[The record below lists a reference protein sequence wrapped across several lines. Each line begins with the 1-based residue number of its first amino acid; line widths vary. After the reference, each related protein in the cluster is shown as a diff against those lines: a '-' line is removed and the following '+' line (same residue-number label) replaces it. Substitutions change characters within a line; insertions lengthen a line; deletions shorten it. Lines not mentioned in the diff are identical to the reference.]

1 MLAAMDWMDVRT
13 LGEGLDGSKPRSSGE
28 ARSLEWMQG
37 LNGPQREACEHVAGP
52 LLILAGPGSGKTRVI
67 TTRIAH
73 LIDACGVQP
82 EEILALT
89 FTNKAAKEMRER
101 VAGLLGDLSGMW
113 VSTFHAMCARILRRD
128 IQALGD
134 YTRDFTIY
142 DTSDKR
148 ALVKAIIKELE
159 YDPKRFR
166 PAAVASWIS
175 NEKNKLGQD
184 AERYDVLEGGMEEEV
199 LARVIERYQK
209 RMAEL
214 NAVDFDDLLLLTLE
228 LFEGHP
234 GIRDSYAYR
243 FRHVM
248 VDEYQDTNRVQYR
261 LVQHLASQH
270 GNLAV
275 CGDPDQSIYGWRG
288 ADVQNILDF
297 EQDFPQAVVVRLE
310 QNYRSTGA
318 ILEGASGL
326 INHNSQRKPKELW
339 SELDRGELIQVRQCG
354 DEEDEARELAL
365 RAKNLHRQGVRWSD
379 IAVFYRVNFM
389 QRAIE
394 SALHLGG
401 VPYQVV
407 GGLEFYARRE
417 IKDLIAWLHL
427 LVNPRDD
434 GAFVR
439 IVNSPTRGVGAK
451 SLETLAGWAR
461 ERGMSLLGALSD
473 PEVLSVVRGRAKKGL
488 AEFAGL
494 MESLQEFRDGDAG
507 AALDAVLERIDAD
520 RWFAE
525 MDVDGNVAD
534 REANVEELRT
544 HAHEYDRMH
553 PKGKLRG
560 FLQETA
566 LVSDLDQLDPNAD
579 QVQLMTLHSSKGL
592 EFPYVFI
599 LGLEEDLLPHGRAIE
614 ENPVSGE
621 EEERRLLYV
630 GMTRAQKG
638 LFLSHAQQ
646 RRFFGDDRWQRPSRF
661 LAEIPAGATDGEEA
675 WESEGEQTVLG
686 EYDAGEEAVALQVGQ
701 IVRHGHFG
709 VGKIA
714 QLVGSG
720 VNARA
725 TVEFHG
731 VGSKQLLLA
740 YAGLEPLT

>member
-1 MLAAMDWMDVRT
+1 MDWMDVRT
-13 LGEGLDGSKPRSSGE
+13 MGQGAEKRPGPSESTRSAEWMEGLNE
-28 ARSLEWMQG
+28 
-37 LNGPQREACEHVAGP
+37 PQRKACEHDAGP

-73 LIDACGVQP
+73 LIESRGVQP

-101 VAGLLGDLSGMW
+101 VAGLLGDISGMW

-128 IQALGD
+128 IESLRG

-148 ALVKAIIKELE
+148 ALVKAIIKEQG

-184 AERYDVLEGGMEEEV
+184 ADRLYDLDGGIEEEV
-199 LARVIERYQK
+199 LAKVIERYQA
-209 RMAEL
+209 RLNEL

-228 LFEGHP
+228 LFESHP
-234 GIRDSYAYR
+234 GVRDSYAWR

-261 LVQHLASQH
+261 LVQHLAAQH

-297 EQDFPQAVVVRLE
+297 EQDYPSAEVVRLE

-339 SELDRGELIQVRQCG
+339 SELGRGELIQVTQCG

-365 RAKNLHRQGVRWSD
+365 RAKHLHRQGVRWSD

-417 IKDLIAWLHL
+417 IKDLIAWLNL

-434 GAFVR
+434 GAFMRV
-439 IVNSPTRGVGAK
+439 VNSPTRGVGEK
-451 SLETLAGWAR
+451 SLQGLAEFAR
-461 ERGMSLLGALSD
+461 GRGVSMLQALEDPEALS
-473 PEVLSVVRGRAKKGL
+473 VIRGRAKKGL
-488 AEFAGL
+488 AEFAGVVA
-494 MESLQEFRDGDAG
+494 SLEEHRDGDAG
-507 AALDAVLERIDAD
+507 TALEAVLDSFDTE

-525 MDVDGNVAD
+525 MDVDGNSVD
-534 REANVEELRT
+534 RESNVEELLS
-544 HAHEYDRMH
+544 HAHEYDRLH
-553 PKGKLRG
+553 PKGRLRG

-566 LVSDLDQLDPNAD
+566 LISDLDSLDPGAD
-579 QVQLMTLHSSKGL
+579 QLKLMTLHSSKGL

-599 LGLEEDLLPHGRAIE
+599 LGLEEDLLPHGRAVE
-614 ENPVSGE
+614 ENPVTGE

-638 LFLSHAQQ
+638 LFLTHAQQ

-661 LAEIPAGATDGEEA
+661 LQEIPVESTDGEVAVEA
-675 WESEGEQTVLG
+675 EGEQTVLG
-686 EYDAGEEAVALQVGQ
+686 EYDGGGEDLALQVGQ
-701 IVRHGHFG
+701 LVRHNHFG

-725 TVEFHG
+725 TVEFQG

-740 YAGLEPLT
+740 YAGLEPLS